1 MSATNSTPNIE
12 LPVFVG
18 TDKPAW
24 LTDWNGAM
32 NKIDAAVGSAE
43 TDISGLET
51 AVATQGQSITSLTNT
66 VGQHTTSIQALT
78 TATTHNAGD
87 INTINSLIGNG
98 EPTTT
103 DKTLIGAINEL
114 YDDIHEPSGGI
125 EAENVSYDNTTS
137 GLTATDVQAAIDEL
151 AAGSPTP
158 GGSGY
163 VFTHFNDSVSITTT
177 GSNTY
182 AQELKNL
189 VDAFMNALSAETD
202 SNIGYKITA
211 AEIGNDNSI
220 NDEVTGRS
228 EVVMKGENF
237 VDLKLNGATG
247 LSGGTVMGMIIEVVL
262 SSTVANCDYNATVLR
277 ASANEHTN
285 NSSSTIAAGVTWKI
299 YFDKV
304 KSL

>member
-24 LTDWNGAM
+24 LTDWNTAM

-43 TDISGLET
+43 TDIAGLDT

-114 YDDIHEPSGGI
+114 YDDIHEPGGGV
-125 EAENVSYDNTTS
+125 EAENVSYDNTSS

-151 AAGSPTP
+151 ATGGATYEIQRGTLAAGST
-158 GGSGY
+158 SINLT
-163 VFTHFNDSVSITTT
+163 FSASVSAT
-177 GSNTY
+177 
-182 AQELKNL
+182 AL
-189 VDAFMNALSAETD
+189 VDIYTD
-202 SNIGYKITA
+202 TYGVNPTA
-211 AEIGNDNSI
+211 VSI
-220 NDEVTGRS
+220 SGAVVTLT
-228 EVVMKGENF
+228 F
-237 VDLKLNGATG
+237 DAQAAA
-247 LSGGTVMGMIIEVVL
+247 
-262 SSTVANCDYNATVLR
+262 VAVAV
-277 ASANEHTN
+277 
-285 NSSSTIAAGVTWKI
+285 
-299 YFDKV
+299 KV
-304 KSL
+304 S